1 LIENKNA
8 ALLINSGLLFK
19 HIDAKLLTD
28 KIKDKFFSHK
38 LRKIGTSAVDFS
50 TAVLSP
56 VISRTGNKQSYWA
69 MALQLSY
76 LS

>member
-1 LIENKNA
+1 LRLIENKNA

-38 LRKIGTSAVDFS
+38 LRKIGTSAVE
-50 TAVLSP
+50 
-56 VISRTGNKQSYWA
+56 IY
-69 MALQLSY
+69 QL
-76 LS
+76 LFFI